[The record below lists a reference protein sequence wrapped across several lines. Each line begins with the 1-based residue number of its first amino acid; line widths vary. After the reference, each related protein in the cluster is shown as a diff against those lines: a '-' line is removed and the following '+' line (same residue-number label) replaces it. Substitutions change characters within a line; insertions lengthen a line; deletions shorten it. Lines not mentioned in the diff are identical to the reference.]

1 MCPSLS
7 ANSRSRADLA
17 ASHRLSR
24 SPWISVVPT
33 FSPSCSEPPQIRP
46 RGVYL
51 IIIIF
56 HIHVYLGGNTHY
68 ISHVAVRR
76 QPMGVGFL
84 LPQFGVCGKHLYP
97 LSHFYSLLMLTGFCA
112 RPLISFV
119 FPRCGSCRPCSHT
132 ADTSWQGLSW
142 LGRVGDAA
150 GPWVLARREPEGFYY
165 LAQIKTAPEASASGH
180 KLSSG

>member
-1 MCPSLS
+1 M
-7 ANSRSRADLA
+7 A
-17 ASHRLSR
+17 
-24 SPWISVVPT
+24 
-33 FSPSCSEPPQIRP
+33 IR
-46 RGVYL
+46 G
-51 IIIIF
+51 
-56 HIHVYLGGNTHY
+56 
-68 ISHVAVRR
+68 

-84 LPQFGVCGKHLYP
+84 LPQCGVCGKHLYP

-119 FPRCGSCRPCSHT
+119 FPRCGSCHPCSHT

-165 LAQIKTAPEASASGH
+165 LAQIKAAPEASVSRH
-180 KLSSG
+180 TLLWVTWLYPVCLSCVHFVSLVPWPSCVRAVW